1 MENFQINLSRL
12 KGKIIAID
20 GPAGSG
26 KSTTSRML
34 AARLGYVYLDTGA
47 MYRALTYF
55 SIENNIDISD
65 ETKLEVLAKK
75 LNFEFITENE
85 INRVFINGEEVTEE
99 IRTMEVTK
107 NVSEVSAHKGVREA
121 MVLKQKEI
129 GKNGSVVAEGR
140 DTTTVVFPKADLKIY
155 LDATVEERA
164 QRRLLE
170 LSKKGISTTLEDQK
184 QDILRRDRYDSNR
197 EHSPLQKSKNAI
209 LVDTTNLSIE
219 GQVDH
224 IISLMKSI
232 IR

>member
-1 MENFQINLSRL
+1 MENFQLNLPRL

-34 AARLGYVYLDTGA
+34 AAKLGYVYLDTGA
-47 MYRALTYF
+47 MYRALTHF
-55 SIENNIDISD
+55 ALKNNVDTSD

-75 LNFEFITENE
+75 LSFEFITENE
-85 INRVFINGEEVTEE
+85 INRVFINGEEVTED

-107 NVSEVSAHKGVREA
+107 HVSEISAHKGVREA

-155 LDATVEERA
+155 LDATVAERA

-170 LSKKGISTTLEDQK
+170 LSKKGVSTTLEEQK
-184 QDILRRDRYDSNR
+184 QDIIRRDGYDSNR
-197 EHSPLQKSKNAI
+197 EHSPLQKSKDAI
-209 LVDTTNLSIE
+209 VVDTTNLTIA

-232 IR
+232 IK